1 MNYREFL
8 SLTDEEIEF
17 IVRDIFDTVNIENIE
32 RDPIDNTITCDITTD
47 GWSVGENEDF
57 VITDTLTLSEPTPLD
72 PGIDVDFSL
81 DQNHIKKWRQF
92 CIAKGCNPYLKDNS
106 YLNN

>member
-47 GWSVGENEDF
+47 GWSVGF
-57 VITDTLTLSEPTPLD
+57 Y
-72 PGIDVDFSL
+72 G
-81 DQNHIKKWRQF
+81 
-92 CIAKGCNPYLKDNS
+92 
-106 YLNN
+106 

>member
-1 MNYREFL
+1 MKYREFL
-8 SLTDEEIEF
+8 SLTDEEIKF
-17 IVRDIFDTVNIENIE
+17 IVHDIFDTVNIENIE
-32 RDPIDNTITCDITTD
+32 RDPTDNTITCDITTD

-57 VITDTLTLSEPTPLD
+57 AITDTLTLSEPMPSD

-92 CIAKGCNPYLKDNS
+92 CLAKGCNSSFKNSPYLND
-106 YLNN
+106 